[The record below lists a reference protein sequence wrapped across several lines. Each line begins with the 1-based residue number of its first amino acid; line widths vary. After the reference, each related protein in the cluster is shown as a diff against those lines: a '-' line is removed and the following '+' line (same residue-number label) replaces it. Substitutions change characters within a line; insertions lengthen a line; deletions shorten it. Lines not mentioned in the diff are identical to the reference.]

1 MRQERGRCKTATI
14 AGRTVTF
21 GLPENDT
28 RRQNVTLGEA
38 WDGTFKFFKLR
49 GSTKFITI
57 PIRGLTTT
65 NKEALLDD
73 LEADANYQVNIVPD
87 SHVDL
92 GNGAGVLIVAQWID
106 RETNFVKTTHDFWSG
121 SLSFIYV
128 S

>member
-1 MRQERGRCKTATI
+1 MAQI
-14 AGRTVTF
+14 AGQTVTF

-28 RRQNVTLGEA
+28 RRQNVTLGQA

-49 GSTKFITI
+49 ASDKFISI
-57 PIRGLTTT
+57 PIRGLTTA
-65 NKEALLDD
+65 NKESLLDA
-73 LEADANYQVNIVPD
+73 LEADANYQVTIAPD

-92 GNGAGVLIVAQWID
+92 GNGAGTSIVAQWID
-106 RETNFVKTTHDFWSG
+106 RETNFQKTTHDFWSG